1 MRKISFILFFLF
13 LFSIMLISAGYK
25 ILTNGD
31 AEEVILNDIK
41 FKRDY
46 TTEIFPE
53 GRRMLSYWK
62 FSNSAKLCSKEKKSG
77 NYSVLLI
84 GNDKD
89 STARIESNMWHSVD
103 PEIKF
108 GVPVFPNERV
118 IVSFY
123 YKTSKDVKKG
133 EVKATLEFGVD
144 QEHYGKEKALIVKN
158 IELLPSSTWTKV
170 EKKYKFQE
178 LLLGANI
185 EFTLKGKKG
194 EDNRK
199 VWIDNVRIIQPSQE
213 SGVNLVKNGD
223 FEITD
228 NSGTWPNHWDI
239 AKEDQWVSWV
249 GESYRKPVLDS
260 SVVKEGKFSLRES
273 VVYGDIS
280 SLSQRIGINQKE
292 TKPLIISL
300 WTKLDNSI
308 GNSPPHYY
316 GPDNL
321 ANLNVHVYYTDGTMA
336 EVSPTFIL
344 GITDHDWRKK
354 VFGIMAKKPIEEV
367 SLRFILL
374 GSEPT
379 TSLWIDGV
387 KFYEYSSSEK
397 ELRERNVFI
406 PPQKIVSRWGKGL
419 EDNGLSISNDDEN
432 IYMKIP
438 FKRNQKEVKVYLNPL
453 IKITGINHRRYLYYV
468 LKINKDINKD
478 KDGQWGLVTE
488 KQGYTAEGLFEAAK
502 SSGILIKKG
511 EEFVKV
517 KLPFKALRM
526 NEPSFEPFG
535 INFMWIGKDG
545 KKTLWTGR
553 RINNREMGRLI
564 LAKRKPIR
572 LVSLEFGDAYYKD
585 RDQSDDFISYPQ
597 LYAGENRARLVLR
610 NKSEISRK
618 IIIEYGMKDLKL
630 NKKEIIL
637 PPLKN
642 SFIDLKYNAGLER
655 NTEFVLKTYE
665 EGKEVFNSTFPVIV
679 PPSIEINTDR
689 DFYYPSEREA
699 ELRIYDRYRPL
710 LKGDVVYIKLVDLK
724 RKKVVLR
731 KRVYINSKKKVIYFP
746 IDNLRINKLPVQDY
760 KFEVI
765 LKDSKGKILGKAEK
779 QFGRI
784 YLPEKRKLPPIK
796 KVSVDNYGHAVIN
809 DNFKYFPIVPSV
821 DKLMEDNWDEA
832 IKMGANIFRAW
843 FNKKTAFQRDRAWK
857 ENAYTL
863 TIGPGYDKKQLEM
876 FESKEGER
884 LIKHPGFFSMYGKQ
898 FYFWK
903 LSEGLINYRKE
914 VESETRRRGLNRLI
928 IWGHHDSSFLY
939 DLRGPKWKFKDPDVG
954 YCYVKIM
961 GRPGPVWRNSPFL
974 TLTERIL
981 HPHIF
986 LLAEVNYYVSFH
998 GDEIVSEN
1006 YFGGGLASLRGDD
1019 WRGLKNETY
1028 QAVINGADGVYNWVC
1043 AQKRD
1048 IQRLRGY
1055 YSELNYMWPIFL
1067 SEDANIKVELLPFDS
1082 EIRYMVK
1089 KWNGKIYLITANS
1102 SEENQKA
1109 TLKLGI
1115 KNFEVKKLFNLKGN
1129 MKVEPGVIKDV
1140 WPKYGVYVYEIK
1152 VRKIE

>member
-1 MRKISFILFFLF
+1 MRKISLISFLLF
-13 LFSIMLISAGYK
+13 LLSIMSLSAEYK

-53 GRRMLSYWK
+53 GRGSLSYWK
-62 FSNSAKLCSKEKKSG
+62 FTNTAKLCSQEKKSG
-77 NYSVLLI
+77 KYSVLLL
-84 GNDKD
+84 GNEKD

-103 PEIKF
+103 SEIKF
-108 GVPVFPNERV
+108 GVPIFPNKTV
-118 IVSFY
+118 KVSFY
-123 YKTSKDVKKG
+123 YKTNKYVKKG
-133 EVKATLEFGVD
+133 EAKATLEFGVD
-144 QEHYGKEKALIVKN
+144 QQHYGKEKSLIIKN
-158 IELLPSSTWTKV
+158 IDLPPSSTWTKI
-170 EKKYKFQE
+170 EKKFKFQDF
-178 LLLGANI
+178 LLGANI
-185 EFTLKGKKG
+185 EFILKGKKG
-194 EDNRK
+194 GDKRK
-199 VWIDNVRIIQPSQE
+199 VWIDNVEIIQSSQE
-213 SGVNLVKNGD
+213 SGINLVRNGD
-223 FEITD
+223 FEIAD
-228 NSGTWPNHWDI
+228 NSDSWPKYWDI

-249 GESYRKPVLDS
+249 GEKYRKPVLDS
-260 SVVKEGKFSLRES
+260 SVVKNGKFSLRES

-280 SLSQRIGINQKE
+280 SLSQRIRINQKK
-292 TKPLIISL
+292 TKPIVISL

-308 GNSPPHYY
+308 GNSPPHYN

-354 VFGIMAKKPIEEV
+354 VFGIIAKKPIEEV

-379 TSLWIDGV
+379 TSLWIDDV
-387 KFYEYSSSEK
+387 RFYEYNSSEK
-397 ELRERNVFI
+397 ELRERNVYI
-406 PPQKIVSRWGKGL
+406 PPQKLISNWGEQL
-419 EDNGLSISNDDEN
+419 RENRLSVSNDDDN

-438 FKRNQKEVKVYLNPL
+438 FENNQQEVKIYLNPL
-453 IKITGINHRRYLYYV
+453 IEITGINHRRYLYYV
-468 LKINKDINKD
+468 LKIHKEK
-478 KDGQWGLVTE
+478 GAQWGLVTE
-488 KQGYTAEGLFEAAK
+488 KQGYTAEGLFEPAK
-502 SSGILIKKG
+502 SLGISVKRDK
-511 EEFVKV
+511 ESVKV
-517 KLPFKALRM
+517 KIPFKAIKL
-526 NEPSFEPFG
+526 NGPSFEPFG
-535 INFMWIGKDG
+535 INFMWIGENGD
-545 KKTLWTGR
+545 KTLWTGR

-564 LAKRKPIR
+564 LAKKR
-572 LVSLEFGDAYYKD
+572 LIELISLEFGNAYYFD

-597 LYAGENRARLVLR
+597 IYAGENTAKLVLR
-610 NKSEISRK
+610 KKTQLSTK
-618 IIIEYGMKDLKL
+618 IVIVYGMKDLKL

-637 PPLKN
+637 TPLKN
-642 SFIDLKYNAGLER
+642 NFIDLKYNAGLER
-655 NTEFVLKTYE
+655 NTEFVLRIYKD
-665 EGKEVFNSTFPVIV
+665 GKEIFNSSFPIII
-679 PPSIEINTDR
+679 PPSIEINTDKE
-689 DFYYPSEREA
+689 FYYPSESKA
-699 ELRIYDRYRPL
+699 ELRIYNRYRPL
-710 LKGDVVYIKLVDLK
+710 LKGSSLSIKVVDLK

-731 KRVYINSKKKVIYFP
+731 KNVNISNKKKTIYFP
-746 IDNLRINKLPVQDY
+746 IENLRINKLPIQDY

-765 LKDSKGKILGKAEK
+765 FNNSKGHVIGKAEK
-779 QFGRI
+779 LFGRI

-796 KVSVDNYGHAVIN
+796 KVSVDKNGHAVIN
-809 DNFKYFPIVPSV
+809 GNFKYFPIVPSV

-843 FNKKTAFQRDRAWK
+843 FNKKTFFQRDRAWK

-863 TIGPGYDKKQLEM
+863 TIGPGFDKKQMKM
-876 FESKEGER
+876 FKSKEGER

-914 VESETRRRGLNRLI
+914 VENETAKRGLNRLI

-939 DLRGPKWKFKDPDVG
+939 DLRSPDWKFKNPDVG

-981 HPHIF
+981 HPNIF

-1006 YFGGGLASLRGDD
+1006 YFGGGLVSLRGDD

-1067 SEDANIKVELLPFDS
+1067 SEDAKIKVDLFPFDS
-1082 EIRYMVK
+1082 KIIFMVK

-1102 SEENQKA
+1102 SEMPQKA
-1109 TLKLGI
+1109 TLKLSI
-1115 KNFEVKKLFNLKGN
+1115 KNFEVKKLFNLKGK
-1129 MKVEPGVIKDV
+1129 METGPYVIKDI

-1152 VRKIE
+1152 TKNIK

>member
-1 MRKISFILFFLF
+1 MKRVLTIFLHFFISSF
-13 LFSIMLISAGYK
+13 MLLSAEYK
-25 ILTNGD
+25 ILTNGG
-31 AEEVILNDIK
+31 AEEIILNDIK

-46 TTEIFPE
+46 TTEIFPD
-53 GRRMLSYWK
+53 GRGMLSYWK
-62 FSNSAKLCSKEKKSG
+62 FSNSAKLCSKEKKG
-77 NYSVLLI
+77 GKYSVLLI

-108 GVPVFPNERV
+108 GVPVFPEKTV
-118 IVSFY
+118 IVSFF
-123 YKTSKDVKKG
+123 YKTSKEVKKG
-133 EVKATLEFGVD
+133 EVRAILEFGVD
-144 QEHYGKEKALIVKN
+144 QEHYGKEKALIIKN
-158 IELLPSSTWTKV
+158 IDLIPSSTWTKV

-178 LLLGANI
+178 FLLGANI
-185 EFTLKGKKG
+185 EFILKGKKG
-194 EDNRK
+194 GENRK
-199 VWIDNVRIIQPSQE
+199 IWIDDVRIIQPSQDK
-213 SGVNLVKNGD
+213 GVNLVRNGD
-223 FEITD
+223 FEISD
-228 NSGTWPNHWDI
+228 NSGIWPKYWDI

-249 GESYRKPVLDS
+249 GENYRKPVLDS
-260 SVVKEGKFSLRES
+260 SVTKNGKFSLRES

-280 SLSQRIGINQKE
+280 SLSQRIRINQKK
-292 TKPLIISL
+292 TKPIIISL

-308 GNSPPHYY
+308 GNSPPHYN

-321 ANLNVHVYYTDGTMA
+321 ANLNVHVYYTDGTMV

-367 SLRFILL
+367 SLRFIVL

-379 TSLWIDGV
+379 TSLWIDDV
-387 KFYEYSSSEK
+387 RFFEYNSGEK
-397 ELRERNVFI
+397 ELRERNVFL
-406 PPQKIVSRWGKGL
+406 PPKKIISNRGKEL
-419 EDNGLSISNDDEN
+419 NDNGLFVSNDNDN

-438 FKRNQKEVKVYLNPL
+438 FKNNQKEVKLYLNPL
-453 IKITGINHRRYLYYV
+453 IRITGINHRRYLYHV
-468 LKINKDINKD
+468 LKIHKEKSA
-478 KDGQWGLVTE
+478 QWGLVTE
-488 KQGYTAEGLFEAAK
+488 KQGYTAEGLFEPAK
-502 SSGILIKKG
+502 SFGISVKRDK
-511 EEFVKV
+511 EFVEIKI
-517 KLPFKALRM
+517 PFKAIKM
-526 NEPSFEPFG
+526 NRPSFEPFG
-535 INFMWIGKDG
+535 VNFMWIGKDG

-564 LAKRKPIR
+564 LAKRKPISF
-572 LVSLEFGDAYYKD
+572 VSLEFGDAYYND

-597 LYAGENRARLVLR
+597 IYAGENRGRLVLS
-610 NKSEISRK
+610 NKNQLSKK
-618 IIIEYGMKDLKL
+618 IIIVYGMKDLKL

-642 SFIDLKYNAGLER
+642 SFIDLKYNVGLKR
-655 NTEFVLKTYE
+655 NTEFVLRIYE
-665 EGKEVFNSTFPVIV
+665 EGKEIFNSSFPIII
-679 PPSIEINTDR
+679 PPSIEINTDK
-689 DFYYPSEREA
+689 DFYYPSESRA
-699 ELRIYDRYRPL
+699 ELRIYDRYRPIS
-710 LKGDVVYIKLVDLK
+710 KGDVVYIKIVDLK
-724 RKKVVLR
+724 RKRVILR

-746 IDNLRINKLPVQDY
+746 IKNLRINKLPIQDY

-765 LKDSKGKILGKAEK
+765 LKNGKGQTLGKAEK
-779 QFGRI
+779 PFGRI

-796 KVSVDNYGHAVIN
+796 KVSVDKNGHAVIN
-809 DNFKYFPIVPSV
+809 GNFKYFPIVPSV
-821 DKLMEDNWDEA
+821 DKLMDDNWDEA

-843 FNKKTAFQRDRAWK
+843 FNKKTFFQRDRAWK
-857 ENAYTL
+857 KNAYTL
-863 TIGPGYDKKQLEM
+863 TIGPGFDRKQLKM
-876 FESKEGER
+876 FESKEGEN

-903 LSEGLINYRKE
+903 LSGRLINYRKE
-914 VESETRRRGLNRLI
+914 VERETERRGLNRLI

-939 DLRGPKWKFKDPDVG
+939 DLRGPEWKFKNPDVG

-961 GRPGPVWRNSPFL
+961 GRPGPVWRNAPFL

-981 HPHIF
+981 HPDIF

-1067 SEDANIKVELLPFDS
+1067 SEDANTKVELFPFDS
-1082 EIRYMVK
+1082 KINFMVK

-1102 SEENQKA
+1102 SEIPQRA
-1109 TLKLGI
+1109 TLKLNI
-1115 KNFEVKKLFNLKGN
+1115 KNFKVKKLFNLKGD
-1129 MKVEPGVIKDV
+1129 MKVGPDVIKDI
-1140 WPKYGVYVYEIK
+1140 WPRYGVYVYEIK
-1152 VRKIE
+1152 TRKRE